1 MSNPPL
7 RLGVLVSGRGSN
19 LEAIIHAGPS
29 VQMNATVAVVI
40 SDRAQSQALEHA
52 RRSQIPAIHLN
63 PKTHASREDYD
74 TEVVRLLREHRADL
88 VVLAGYMR
96 LITSRLIEP
105 YRNRIINIHPSLLPS
120 FPGLHAHRQAL
131 EWGVRIS
138 GCTVHFVNEAMDQ
151 GPIIIQA
158 AVPVLDGDT
167 EEMLEAR
174 VLEQEHRILPQA
186 IQFLAEDRLEISG
199 RRVVLRSPKPTAGM
213 KVVSP
218 MIELGFN
225 Q

>member
-19 LEAIIHAGPS
+19 LEAIIHAGSS

-52 RRSQIPAIHLN
+52 RRSQIPAVHLN

-105 YRNRIINIHPSLLPS
+105 YRNRIINIHPSLLPA

-199 RRVVLRSPKPTAGM
+199 RRVVLKSPKPTAGM
-213 KVVSP
+213 NVVSP